1 MSNVSNTDEAKQS
14 AKYDFYRG
22 RSEIDLK
29 SDFSKIWP
37 SLENEIK
44 IKQDKEEVALKL
56 REIGVYGIFI
66 DTIIGKLVEANYLN
80 ETRFA
85 ESFVRGKF
93 RIKKWGKKRL
103 IRELK
108 IRDISD
114 WNIKNALKEISDPE
128 YFDCC
133 KALVK
138 KFWVSNENKSLI
150 VRRKK
155 IWAALQYRGWETEL
169 IMENILSL
177 ESQKE

>member
-1 MSNVSNTDEAKQS
+1 MNIENKEDPLFLDEIQK
-14 AKYDFYRG
+14 K
-22 RSEIDLK
+22 
-29 SDFSKIWP
+29 
-37 SLENEIK
+37 LEHYCAYQERCHK
-44 IKQDKEEVALKL
+44 EVAQKL

-93 RIKKWGKKRL
+93 RIKKWGKMRL

-114 WNIKNALKEISDPE
+114 WNIKNALKAISDPE

-133 KALVK
+133 KALVE
-138 KFWVSNENKSLI
+138 KFWVSNENKSLV